1 MKLEF
6 SAGLHET
13 ESELL
18 LGDSGKM
25 HEAESDIQE
34 EPHEIKSEILEI
46 THEAKSEFFWTAEMA
61 AALAE
66 WAAKILLEGLRQVA
80 GFR

>member
-6 SAGLHET
+6 SEGLHET

-18 LGDSGKM
+18 LGDGGKM

-46 THEAKSEFFWTAEMA
+46 THEAKSGFF
-61 AALAE
+61 LD
-66 WAAKILLEGLRQVA
+66 GGDGG
-80 GFR
+80 GFGGDGGEDSSGGSASGCWV

>member
-6 SAGLHET
+6 SEGLHET

-46 THEAKSEFFWTAEMA
+46 AHEAKSESLWTAEKL

-66 WAAKILLEGLRQVA
+66 WAAEILLKGLRQVA

>member
-1 MKLEF
+1 MHEIKLEF
-6 SAGLHET
+6 SEGLHET

-34 EPHEIKSEILEI
+34 EPHETKSEILEV
-46 THEAKSEFFWTAEMA
+46 THEVRSEFLWT

-66 WAAKILLEGLRQVA
+66 MAAKILLEGLRQVA

>member
-1 MKLEF
+1 M
-6 SAGLHET
+6 
-13 ESELL
+13 
-18 LGDSGKM
+18 GDSGKM

-46 THEAKSEFFWTAEMA
+46 THETKSEFLWAAEMS
-61 AALAE
+61 AE
-66 WAAKILLEGLRQVA
+66 ILLEGLRQVA

>member
-1 MKLEF
+1 M
-6 SAGLHET
+6 HET

-46 THEAKSEFFWTAEMA
+46 MHEAKSEFFWTAEMA
-61 AALAE
+61 AALA
-66 WAAKILLEGLRQVA
+66 KFLLEGLRRVA
-80 GFR
+80 RAR

>member
-6 SAGLHET
+6 SEGLHET

-46 THEAKSEFFWTAEMA
+46 THEAKSEFLWTAEMS

-66 WAAKILLEGLRQVA
+66 FLLEGLRRVVRA
-80 GFR
+80 R